1 MSPSPLLSDMMEM
14 RKTRQLTCTPLFYV
28 SFFLFSS
35 STLTL
40 LHPPLFIPP
49 FSFLSIIS
57 LDVLSYERYG
67 NGHGKDY
74 LMMGLEKA
82 YGRQPI
88 HSIALLILDLTESL
102 VN

>member
-1 MSPSPLLSDMMEM
+1 MY
-14 RKTRQLTCTPLFYV
+14 TPFLCLFF
-28 SFFLFSS
+28 SFFFFNFNF
-35 STLTL
+35 T
-40 LHPPLFIPP
+40 PPLFIPP

-88 HSIALLILDLTESL
+88 HSIAL
-102 VN
+102 